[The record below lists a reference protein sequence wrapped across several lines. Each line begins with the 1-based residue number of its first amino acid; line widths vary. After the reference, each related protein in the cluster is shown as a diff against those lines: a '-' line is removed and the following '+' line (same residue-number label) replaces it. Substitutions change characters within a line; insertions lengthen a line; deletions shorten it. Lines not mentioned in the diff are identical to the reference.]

1 MDDISIE
8 GREYSVVI
16 APHLLV
22 ELPRRF
28 AVRFPNSHTVVLTD
42 NRVWDLYGADL
53 AEGLTANGIEV
64 DDIVIPEGEASKSLD
79 IFSGIIEEL
88 HHHRF
93 DKESI
98 LVNLGGG
105 MITDL
110 GGFVASSYRGG
121 VRMVHVPTT
130 LLAQQDAVFGSR
142 VGINTHWSKNFIG
155 SVCRPEAIY
164 TDTSVLRTLSHRD
177 FCSGLA
183 ATLRIA
189 IAHDEPL
196 FRLLEEV
203 AEAVVIKQNP
213 EAIHQLVLR
222 ASQVRLSVPGQLG
235 RDLGLPFAHALEAAC
250 RYGSVL
256 HGEALAWGIAVATA
270 ISNRCELLDDVGLA
284 RMFRLMANCGQP
296 PELPAHVLQ
305 MAVERIDLGATGEL
319 VVPVAIGKVDTY
331 RPSVAD
337 VQDAVQ
343 MVQNDSRLAAGR
355 IRRSAA

>member
-1 MDDISIE
+1 MDDVSIK
-8 GREYSVVI
+8 GRDYSVII
-16 APHLLV
+16 APHLLG

-28 AVRFPNSHTVVLTD
+28 AVRFPQSHTVILTD
-42 NRVWDLYGADL
+42 NRVWDLYGAEL
-53 AEGLTANGIEV
+53 AEGLVANGVEV

-79 IFSGIIEEL
+79 IFSGIVEEL

-155 SVCRPEAIY
+155 SVCRPQAIY
-164 TDTSVLRTLSHRD
+164 TDTSALSSLSHRD
-177 FCSGLA
+177 LSAGLA
-183 ATLRIA
+183 ATLRIG
-189 IAHDEPL
+189 IAHDDAL
-196 FRLLEEV
+196 FGLLEEL
-203 AEAVVIKQNP
+203 AESVVVKQNAD
-213 EAIHQLVLR
+213 AIHQLVVR
-222 ASQVRLSVPGQLG
+222 ASAVRLAVPGQIG

-270 ISNRCELLDDVGLA
+270 ISNRCELIDDVGLA
-284 RMFRLMANCGQP
+284 RVFHLMANCGQP
-296 PELPAHVLQ
+296 PELPSHVLE

-319 VVPVAIGKVDTY
+319 VVPVAIGRVGTY

-337 VQDAVQ
+337 VQAAVQ

-355 IRRSAA
+355 VRRFAA